1 MRQMVGFERPLKV
14 KLVTAL
20 LLRLFAVE
28 EELLELR
35 VTSSSNTSVSPSGSG
50 SYAPCMFPAV
60 DGLKKK
66 SFQIENLENIFQ
78 IMAKDLH
85 YIHK

>member
-1 MRQMVGFERPLKV
+1 MRQMVGFDRPLKV

-20 LLRLFAVE
+20 RLLLFDAE

-35 VTSSSNTSVSPSGSG
+35 VTSSAITSVSPSGSG

-60 DGLKKK
+60 D
-66 SFQIENLENIFQ
+66 NLTN
-78 IMAKDLH
+78 KVLN
-85 YIHK
+85 

>member
-35 VTSSSNTSVSPSGSG
+35 VTSSSNTCASPSALG
-50 SYAPCMFPAV
+50 SYAPCMVPAV
-60 DGLKKK
+60 DGSKK
-66 SFQIENLENIFQ
+66 
-78 IMAKDLH
+78 
-85 YIHK
+85 

>member
-20 LLRLFAVE
+20 LLRLLEVE

-35 VTSSSNTSVSPSGSG
+35 VTSSAITSASPSGSG
-50 SYAPCMFPAV
+50 SYAPCMFPPV
-60 DGLKKK
+60 D
-66 SFQIENLENIFQ
+66 NLTNQ
-78 IMAKDLH
+78 VLN
-85 YIHK
+85 

>member
-35 VTSSSNTSVSPSGSG
+35 VTSSANTSVSPSGLG

-60 DGLKKK
+60 DGSRKYSSKLRILKTISK
-66 SFQIENLENIFQ
+66 
-78 IMAKDLH
+78 
-85 YIHK
+85 

>member
-20 LLRLFAVE
+20 RLLLFDA

-35 VTSSSNTSVSPSGSG
+35 VTSSAITSVSPSGSG

-60 DGLKKK
+60 D
-66 SFQIENLENIFQ
+66 NLTN
-78 IMAKDLH
+78 KVLN
-85 YIHK
+85 